1 MRFHF
6 LGVFLVDSI
15 LTRRKI
21 NMGYII
27 FYHMKICS
35 IRSKFVFPYGMFI
48 TKIMKF
54 FRVSFHEETEIH
66 MIKAFGIYNIAC
78 LHHM

>member
-6 LGVFLVDSI
+6 FGVFLVDSI

-35 IRSKFVFPYGMFI
+35 IRSRFVLPYGMFI

-54 FRVSFHEETEIH
+54 FCVNFHEETEIH

-78 LHHM
+78 LHRM